1 MSTSHASA
9 SASVSGTADV
19 GLLRPASAGSPAAA
33 QAGDAAVLQAMLDV
47 EAAWSQVLGEQ
58 GVIDPADAAAV
69 ARRARAEDFDLAGLA
84 AASRSGGNPVIPL
97 LAELRAGL
105 RADGAA
111 RAGETLHLAATS
123 QDVLDTALLLV
134 ARRTAAAL
142 RRDLHRA
149 AAALDELAGAHRDTL
164 CVARSLTQHALPTV
178 FGLRAAQWLRSL
190 AEAAEALDVVTA
202 DLPLQWGGAA
212 GTQAALTDR
221 LAGTSR
227 AEAAPESGSGAAPA
241 TGVAVED
248 LVDALAERLGL
259 RTPSA
264 PWHTARAPITRLG
277 SALAEVTAA
286 TGTMAADVLQLA
298 RPEIAEVREPAGA
311 GRGGSSAMPQKRN
324 PVLSVLLRETA
335 LEAPHHLA
343 RLVSAAGTAVDER
356 PDGAWHAEWTALQ
369 QLLQATAG
377 AAAQVA
383 ELAEGMTVDAA
394 AMRANLTLTGEGLLG
409 ERLVPALAELLDGGR
424 EEASALIRE
433 SAGVDDADSAHGA
446 LRDLVRRRASADRL
460 EQAGLDAAGL
470 DALLDRLLD
479 PADYLGRAPEMVD
492 RLRAE
497 AARRIRD
504 DVPDSARPQE
514 DL

>member
-1 MSTSHASA
+1 MSTSRA
-9 SASVSGTADV
+9 SASVSGTGTGTPDV

-33 QAGDAAVLQAMLDV
+33 QAGDAAVLQAMRDV
-47 EAAWSQVLGEQ
+47 EAAWAQVLGEH

-97 LAELRAGL
+97 LAELRARL
-105 RADGAA
+105 RADGAS
-111 RAGETLHLAATS
+111 RAAETLHLAATS

-134 ARRTAAAL
+134 ARRTTAAL
-142 RRDLHRA
+142 RTDLHRA

-190 AEAAEALDVVTA
+190 AEAAEALDAVTA
-202 DLPLQWGGAA
+202 ELPLQWGGAA

-221 LAGTSR
+221 LAG
-227 AEAAPESGSGAAPA
+227 AAPATAPA

-259 RTPSA
+259 RAPSA

-324 PVLSVLLRETA
+324 PVLSVLLREAA

-343 RLVSAAGTAVDER
+343 RLVSAAGAAVDER

-394 AMRANLTLTGEGLLG
+394 AMRANVALTGEGLLG

-433 SAGVDDADSAHGA
+433 SAGADDADDAHGSDSAHGA

-504 DVPDSARPQE
+504 DVPDSDRPQE